1 MKNIKLWLVIT
12 LLLFGDISFSNAG
25 SEVKP
30 SILHPNGLL
39 WKIEKPT
46 TSASYLYGTMH
57 VSDPRVTRL
66 AAPVEQAFEQADH
79 FVMEVLMNFEAI
91 AYVSRLSFFED
102 GRTLS
107 ALMGKSDYGQLTRL
121 LDKRI
126 FITEEVVNNMK
137 PWAVLMLLMLPA
149 DQQLQ
154 NKPALD
160 MVLFKTAL
168 QRKMQVSGLETVQ
181 EQIDIFESMAMKDQL
196 WLLNRAIKDI
206 ETTDALFPKMLSA
219 YINRDLAGLV
229 NIQSEFMYPDS
240 EIDDRFMNQLLD
252 ARNVR
257 MANRLSPLLKQ
268 GKAFIAIGALH
279 LPGRG
284 GVLDLLEAQGYKV
297 TPVY

>member
-1 MKNIKLWLVIT
+1 MKNIKLWLVLT
-12 LLLFGDISFSNAG
+12 LLLFNDISISNAG
-25 SEVKP
+25 PEVKA

-39 WKIEKPT
+39 WKIEKPP
-46 TSASYLYGTMH
+46 SSVSYLYGTMH

-66 AAPVEQAFEQADH
+66 AAPVEKAFGQANH
-79 FVMEVLMNFEAI
+79 FVMEVLMNFETI
-91 AYVSRLSFFED
+91 GYVSRLSFFDD

-107 ALMGKSDYGQLTRL
+107 ALMGKRDYGQLTRL

-126 FITEEVVNNMK
+126 FIAEEVINNMK

-149 DQQLQ
+149 DQQIQ
-154 NKPALD
+154 TKPALD
-160 MVLFKTAL
+160 MVLYKTAL

-181 EQIDIFESMAMKDQL
+181 EQIGLFESMQMKDQL

-206 ETTDALFPKMLSA
+206 DATDALFPQMLSA
-219 YINRDLAGLV
+219 YINRDLAGLM

-240 EIDDRFMNQLLD
+240 DIDDRFMNQLLD
-252 ARNVR
+252 TRNVR
-257 MANRLSPLLKQ
+257 MANRLSPVLKQ
-268 GKAFIAIGALH
+268 GNAFIAIGALH
-279 LPGRG
+279 LPGKG